1 MPTTSTTKEEERT
14 MNRVG
19 GGGVAPRKRNDGFIH
34 GKPVVPWFLTHLP
47 TQFTRQSPQTRAPG
61 LTAARQKHQGSRL
74 F

>member
-34 GKPVVPWFLTHLP
+34 GKPVVPWFLAHLP
-47 TQFTRQSPQTRAPG
+47 TQFTRQSHKATDFIEGGRVTCPRA
-61 LTAARQKHQGSRL
+61 RL
-74 F
+74 